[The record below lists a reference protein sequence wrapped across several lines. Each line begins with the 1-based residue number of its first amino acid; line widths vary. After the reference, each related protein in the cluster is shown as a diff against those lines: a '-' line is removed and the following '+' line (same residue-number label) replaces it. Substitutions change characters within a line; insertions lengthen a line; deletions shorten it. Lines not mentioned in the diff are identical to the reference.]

1 MPQACCLLQ
10 DMQAAGFRPDI
21 RAYNILLKGCAQ
33 SPEEVARIPELL
45 EGIRQAALE
54 PSTATY
60 NTLVDAYVNA
70 GLLLRVS
77 LQNIRLAPVY
87 CSSFTSAELYGTS
100 KGHLNAATRESGR

>member
-1 MPQACCLLQ
+1 MKTSVCSLNAACCAGMLACVGVGQLAQACSLLR

-33 SPEEVARIPELL
+33 CPEEVSRIPELL
-45 EGIRQAALE
+45 EEARLVGLE

-70 GLLLRVS
+70 GLLSRVS
-77 LQNIRLAPVY
+77 HQF
-87 CSSFTSAELYGTS
+87 S
-100 KGHLNAATRESGR
+100 